1 MLRDHGRHPW
11 SKDLFNEE
19 FSFKYMPSNLQ
30 ASLGCS
36 QLSKI
41 KLLLKL
47 KRNIFLNY
55 KYYLKK
61 IENEILMNQ
70 DDAKVINSCWSNI
83 VYFKTSQI
91 KTIQKIKSE
100 LIKNN
105 FFPRPFFYPLTSIP
119 AYKKIDN
126 NFKRFKKQNPVAYKT
141 CKRGLVLPSSYLL
154 DKSQIKK
161 ICLIIIKLLSKEKKR

>member
-1 MLRDHGRHPW
+1 
-11 SKDLFNEE
+11 
-19 FSFKYMPSNLQ
+19 MPSNLQ

-41 KLLLKL
+41 NLLLKL

-61 IENEILMNQ
+61 IENDILMNQ
-70 DDAKVINSCWSNI
+70 DDNKIINSCWSNI
-83 VYFKTSQI
+83 IYFKTSQI
-91 KTIQKIKSE
+91 KTIKKIKNE

-119 AYKKIDN
+119 AYKKIDR
-126 NFKRFKKQNPVAYKT
+126 NFKKFKNQNPIAYKT

-154 DKSQIKK
+154 KKSQIKK
-161 ICLIIIKLLSKEKKR
+161 ICLIIIRLVIEDNRK

>member
-1 MLRDHGRHPW
+1 
-11 SKDLFNEE
+11 
-19 FSFKYMPSNLQ
+19 MPSNLQ

-61 IENEILMNQ
+61 IENKILLNQ
-70 DDAKVINSCWSNI
+70 DNSKIINSCWSNI
-83 VYFKTSQI
+83 IYFKTSKI
-91 KTIQKIKSE
+91 KTIQKIKNE

-119 AYKKIDN
+119 AYRKIDK
-126 NFKRFKKQNPVAYKT
+126 NFKRFKNQNPIAYKT

-154 DKSQIKK
+154 NKSQIKK
-161 ICLIIIKLLSKEKKR
+161 ICSIIITLITKEN